1 MKQKTKG
8 IERLF
13 RLIGRNQRCDY
24 QYGFFTSEE
33 SPDCFFRISF
43 NEHSF
48 LYRLGIAPELDICAD
63 GKEYNFPGL
72 QDYDD
77 KKNSWFF
84 PISDNDM
91 MSIAKADCIKSIII
105 QTPTEHLNL
114 NKEEASVW
122 KSFFLAGVAECIEEV
137 DNARQLEDFYIQRCL
152 AEARFCIMQ
161 SVVASPEAS
170 VSLAAFAVNPHSEAI
185 ISQALTTRKP

>member
-1 MKQKTKG
+1 MKQRTKG

-13 RLIGRNQRCDY
+13 RLIGKDQSCDY

-48 LYRLGIAPELDICAD
+48 LYRLGISPELVICAD
-63 GKEYNFPGL
+63 DKEYNFPGL
-72 QDYDD
+72 QDYDE
-77 KKNSWFF
+77 KKQSWFF

-91 MSIAKADCIKSIII
+91 LSIAKADCIRTIII

-114 NKEEASVW
+114 NKEEVNVW

-137 DNARQLEDFYIQRCL
+137 DNSRQLEEFYIQRCL
-152 AEARFCIMQ
+152 ADARFCIKR
-161 SVVASPEAS
+161 SVDASPEAS
-170 VSLAAFAVNPHSEAI
+170 VRLTTFALNPHSEVI